1 MGMQGPLTAQALGR
15 SPYDEVVD
23 GEGEDDPRH
32 PTQQYDYRG
41 RPINPETKRMN
52 RDLIRAHNEVM
63 LVIGVAEPE
72 NPQPGSEF
80 ESQCRHEIYEES
92 MGFQL
97 RTPAQICIES
107 AGVFGLHGLRQRIL
121 IYKKYSQIPFWELF
135 QRART
140 DFSFTRDV
148 LAGAPTALLNDY
160 VERMVAPLWV
170 SDDDEDKEIPR
181 RVIHEIWSYLR
192 VHLELHVA
200 MQRLGI
206 LPNALWLPH
215 PSFFIPFT
223 KSSPIPAPPSLDEY
237 SIPSLLKWVGGAL
250 ISATPFLVWIM
261 AQRMLR
267 DWKAPIWSHIFR
279 KLPSTLFKIK
289 RLPFSLEFPLPPLN
303 TQVAPPPPPNPPRV
317 VDTDAENR
325 TQVESSGGDTPE
337 QTGDTTPGGRPAEP
351 QTPRRASLFSTR
363 GEEYPSDDED
373 NEGVSATLISFDVE
387 ASESQDAPPGLWSAE
402 LRPSAGSDS
411 RSNGSPQPIYL
422 DTLLTQLPAAM
433 AAHVLVDAVSRV
445 LMAPY
450 EATALRLVA
459 RSFRSRQG
467 LPCWDIYNA
476 NMLSGFTSTA
486 LVNFLGTQLLHLT
499 LASEAWAVVTCV
511 SQWFHMTEEEW
522 KIEDTKTRESSV

>member
-15 SPYDEVVD
+15 SPYDEVVE

-72 NPQPGSEF
+72 NPYSGSEV
-80 ESQCRHEIYEES
+80 ESQRRHEAYEES
-92 MGFQL
+92 MGLQL
-97 RTPAQICIES
+97 AIPARACIES
-107 AGVFGLHGLRQRIL
+107 MGVFGVHGLRQRIL
-121 IYKKYSQIPFWELF
+121 IYKRYSQIPFWELF

-148 LAGAPTALLNDY
+148 LAGAPTALLNNY
-160 VERMVAPLWV
+160 VERLVTCLWV
-170 SDDDEDKEIPR
+170 NDEDKQIPR

-192 VHLELHVA
+192 VHLELYAA

-206 LPNALWLPH
+206 LPNGLWLPH

-223 KSSPIPAPPSLDEY
+223 KTSPIPAPPSLDDY

-250 ISATPFLVWIM
+250 ISATPFLVWVM
-261 AQRMLR
+261 AQRMVR

-279 KLPSTLFKIK
+279 KLPNTFFKSK
-289 RLPFSLEFPLPPLN
+289 RMPFSLQFPLPPP
-303 TQVAPPPPPNPPRV
+303 TPHVALPSLHNPPRA

-325 TQVESSGGDTPE
+325 AQVESSGGDTPE
-337 QTGDTTPGGRPAEP
+337 QTGDSTPGGRPAEP
-351 QTPRRASLFSTR
+351 QMPRRTSLFSTR
-363 GEEYPSDDED
+363 GDEYPSDDED

-411 RSNGSPQPIYL
+411 RSNESQQPVYL
-422 DTLLTQLPAAM
+422 DTLLTQMPAAM
-433 AAHVLVDAVSRV
+433 ATLMLADAITRV

-486 LVNFLGTQLLHLT
+486 LVNFLGTELLHIT
-499 LASEAWAVVTCV
+499 FASEAWAIITCV

-522 KIEDTKTRESSV
+522 KIEDAKTRESSV